1 MLINVVKLHF
11 LIHPVF
17 FSVSQKVSPGIAK
30 KVVSVI
36 PLSVSRSDSEEL
48 ETLPSIRGWKS
59 TCLDF
64 LLGKSECSRDKV

>member
-59 TCLDF
+59 DLSGFPSGQT
-64 LLGKSECSRDKV
+64 